1 MLKGCSCFVGNL
13 LVIHSGKVIHL
24 FSTLFAQVMNKL
36 FTHCFFSVVPFP
48 DGSLPKNL
56 VFFLTFP

>member
-1 MLKGCSCFVGNL
+1 MLTTLLSELNFSYFLMLKGCSCFVGNL

-36 FTHCFFSVVPFP
+36 FTHCFFLWFR
-48 DGSLPKNL
+48 
-56 VFFLTFP
+56 